1 MTESREDFE
10 QVCRLTLEDN
20 VVAVA
25 SNSPWKTFED
35 LAAVAL
41 ESALGTSFQHIPLG
55 GGGQIAS
62 TQSGEVHFGVASCA
76 NYAPYVESGDVRIL
90 VSLRFKA
97 TSKLEFKLHGRAS
110 HASRA
115 PENGISA
122 CDAVMLGYLGIEMLR
137 EHVKEDV
144 RIHGIITNGGS
155 SANTVPDFSNAEY
168 GVRANDS
175 AVLEDVVERICN
187 CFRGAALT
195 TGASLEIVSRKT
207 LGCPAGCPGSLFCD
221 ASRMMQGTLWAL
233 AIS

>member
-41 ESALGTSFQHIPLG
+41 ESASGTSFQHIPLG
-55 GGGQIAS
+55 GGGQIVS

-90 VSLRFKA
+90 VSLRSKA
-97 TSKLEFKLHGRAS
+97 ISKLEFKLHGRAS

-122 CDAVMLGYLGIEMLR
+122 CDAVMLGHLGIEMLR
-137 EHVKEDV
+137 EYVEEDV
-144 RIHGIITNGGS
+144 RIHGITNGGS
-155 SANTVPDFSNAEY
+155 SANTVPDFSSAEY

-207 LGCPAGCPGSLFCD
+207 LGSPAGCPGSLFCD